1 MPFGGGSGAGV
12 TINPVAFLV
21 IQSNNVKL
29 MPVNHSSSL
38 DKLLDYVPD
47 LLEKTNNM
55 MNKHL
60 QNKKEE
66 TQKILKDMQKKHD
79 QNMKKQ
85 EDDKKNIEN
94 KIEKEIKKV
103 KEEAIPEENQEDY
116 EIEYDG
122 TLEDE

>member
-1 MPFGGGSGAGV
+1 
-12 TINPVAFLV
+12 
-21 IQSNNVKL
+21 
-29 MPVNHSSSL
+29 
-38 DKLLDYVPD
+38 
-47 LLEKTNNM
+47 
-55 MNKHL
+55 
-60 QNKKEE
+60 
-66 TQKILKDMQKKHD
+66 MQKKHD

-103 KEEAIPEENQEDY
+103 KEEVIPEENQEDY